1 MQYNYDAVVQALGAK
16 IVSTKYLGGGSFGRV
31 FKATLDD
38 GRVVAIKNYS
48 RKDLSETEAK
58 TLRILAEHTNVKVP
72 EVYYYNEDLLVMEF
86 LIGQNLL
93 HPKFIFKSK
102 EKKKDLAKEIIN
114 GKGLPV
120 VISLIL
126 ALIKIPLL

>member
-1 MQYNYDAVVQALGAK
+1 MQYNYDAVVQALNAK
-16 IVSTKYLGGGSFGRV
+16 IVSTKYLGGGSFGKV

-48 RKDLSETEAK
+48 RKDLSEIEAR
-58 TLRILAEHTNVKVP
+58 TLKILAEHTNVKVP

-93 HPKFIFKSK
+93 HPKFIFNVFASVSLKSFL
-102 EKKKDLAKEIIN
+102 E
-114 GKGLPV
+114 
-120 VISLIL
+120 
-126 ALIKIPLL
+126 